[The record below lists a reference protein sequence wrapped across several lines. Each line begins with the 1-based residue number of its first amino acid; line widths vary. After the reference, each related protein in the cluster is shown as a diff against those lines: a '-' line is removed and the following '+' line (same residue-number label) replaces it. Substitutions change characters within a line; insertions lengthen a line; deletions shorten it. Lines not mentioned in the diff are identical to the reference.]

1 MSDGPL
7 KSWVGKVRQVVL
19 TLLMVAVGVRAAWV
33 LLAPAVPVLV
43 ALIVVLAVLSTALF
57 GPRSK

>member
-7 KSWVGKVRQVVL
+7 KSGVGKVRQVVL
-19 TLLMVAVGVRAAWV
+19 TLIMVAAGARVAWA
-33 LLAPAVPVLV
+33 LMAPAVPFLV
-43 ALIVVLAVLSTALF
+43 SLIVVLVVLGVAVY

>member
-7 KSWVGKVRQVVL
+7 KSGVGKVRQVVL
-19 TLLMVAVGVRAAWV
+19 TLLMVAAGARIAWTIM
-33 LLAPAVPVLV
+33 APVVPVLV
-43 ALIVVLAVLSTALF
+43 SLIVALVVLSVAIF

>member
-7 KSWVGKVRQVVL
+7 KGWMGKTRQAVL
-19 TLLMVAVGVRAAWV
+19 TLLLVAAGVRIAWTIM
-33 LLAPAVPVLV
+33 APVVPVLV
-43 ALIVVLAVLSTALF
+43 SLIVALVVLSVALF

>member
-7 KSWVGKVRQVVL
+7 KSGVGKVRQVVL
-19 TLLMVAVGVRAAWV
+19 TLLMVAAGARIAWA
-33 LLAPAVPVLV
+33 LMAPAVPVLV
-43 ALIVVLAVLSTALF
+43 SLMVVLVVLGMAVY